1 MNNSEIETLKNCAIK
16 AIEYLDKKSWDSKN
30 NSRTGDL
37 VYDGILYPTKPIL
50 IYILELIKKEKLKVY
65 FSVPKIGEETFQFF
79 EKLGFEIR
87 RKNNDT
93 FKKLI
98 HKYIEILQTKG
109 EPNEKYKY
117 LAIST
122 FQDNW
127 DIDNSDFF
135 EMFKKSFSKVSNL
148 LYQNSWG
155 FIIKCAENYPE
166 ETRQLFKDLY
176 NNEIEIEERIKNFQ
190 NQSEQL
196 LEKQKIVLNRS
207 NLSAQQDERTISV
220 YLAFR
225 YPEEYILYKSDY
237 YQNYCQEAD
246 ATSQKTGERFIHLN
260 LLADNW
266 IQHNYLDDRDLQEIY
281 RKFYPKPVWN
291 DTRLMIQNILYV
303 CYRQE
308 KSGGSLVNILNKF
321 DYDDLVNYYSF
332 LDKIISHFNLKQK
345 DKKLVFNFNERQLKF
360 TIGQRYVWNIRAINS
375 KEYTFRAISTT
386 QFSINNGKFD
396 GLPEAFMNNESDF
409 NLIASNS
416 NSIFKA
422 IENELIRTKLSGY
435 SKHNETSIE
444 KLAFD
449 LEYREHIFSQL
460 DKNKNIDAADEVFN
474 KNDMNN
480 FPLNQILYG
489 APGTGKTYS
498 TKKLAIEIID
508 AKQYNDATEKDRDI
522 ILSRYNELALS
533 NQIHFTTFHQSMG
546 YEDFIEGIKPETSNN
561 KVTYEVKDGVFKKL
575 STLATDYLYLNEK
588 IDFNFDDSFIKLKQE
603 WQESENGEIEI
614 KMKSSSFF
622 ITNIKE
628 RNIEFRKASGGYG
641 HELVN
646 KTLKE
651 LAYNTRVMDSG
662 LAVYYYP
669 LILKLKSYNSL
680 KKSIKNLK
688 YVLIIDEINRG
699 NVSAIFGELITLL
712 EEDKRKGNK
721 EEIEVI
727 LPYSQDKFSVPNNLY
742 IIGTM
747 NTADRSVEALDT
759 ALRRR
764 FSFVEMLSKPE
775 KLIDATL
782 DDANEIDLVKLLEI
796 INQRIEL
803 LLDKDHQLGHSFFI
817 NLKNLDGLKATFKNK
832 IIPLLEEYFFGDLG
846 KIGLVLGENFIA
858 VKNENN
864 YGVLAK
870 FSAYEEIDFITEK
883 KIYQIKNC
891 DELEEADFISI
902 YE

>member
-122 FQDNW
+122 FQDTW

-321 DYDDLVNYYSF
+321 DYDDLVHYYSF

-864 YGVLAK
+864 NGVLAK

>member
-16 AIEYLDKKSWDSKN
+16 AIEYLDKNSWDSKN

-155 FIIKCAENYPE
+155 FIIKCAENYPD

-207 NLSAQQDERTISV
+207 DLSAQQDERTISV

-281 RKFYPKPVWN
+281 RKFYLKPFWN

-533 NQIHFTTFHQSMG
+533 NQIHFTTFHQSMS
-546 YEDFIEGIKPETSNN
+546 YEDFIEGIKPIEDSSDISY
-561 KVTYEVKDGVFKKL
+561 KVKDGLFLKIAKKASEKVISKDNFDEVYLKLLNEIDTSNENKIVLETIVQSKEFTIYKNSKNNIRFHANTEKAYEGVIKKEVLKHFLETGVSLDWASYTKSLGQFVLDKFDYKL
-575 STLATDYLYLNEK
+575 ST
-588 IDFNFDDSFIKLKQE
+588 
-603 WQESENGEIEI
+603 
-614 KMKSSSFF
+614 
-622 ITNIKE
+622 
-628 RNIEFRKASGGYG
+628 
-641 HELVN
+641 
-646 KTLKE
+646 
-651 LAYNTRVMDSG
+651 
-662 LAVYYYP
+662 
-669 LILKLKSYNSL
+669 NSTTQ
-680 KKSIKNLK
+680 KK

-712 EEDKRKGNK
+712 EEDKRKSNK

-775 KLIDATL
+775 KLIDVTL

-803 LLDKDHQLGHSFFI
+803 LLDKDHQIGHSFFI

-864 YGVLAK
+864 NGVLAK